1 MEWAI
6 IVLIVVSLIGSMMWV
21 MPSPRQRF
29 QSKLRLNAR
38 KFGFNVSLAHIKF
51 PRAQGEIEGEVRH
64 LPVYRKVRTNLHKK
78 ARQGWQDWSVCR
90 VISQAKTGLP
100 EGWSWIKGEFEIKA
114 PKCEQLSAWLETLP
128 REVVAV
134 ESTNLHLSL
143 YWTEPDI
150 PGGLETLNERATTLI
165 ELNL

>member
-6 IVLIVVSLIGSMMWV
+6 IILIVASLVGSMMCV

-29 QSKLRLNAR
+29 QSKLRLDAR

-51 PRAQGEIEGEVRH
+51 PRAEGELEGEGRD
-64 LPVYRKVRTNLHKK
+64 LPVYRRVRTNLDTKERH
-78 ARQGWQDWSVCR
+78 AWQNWSVCR

-114 PKCEQLSAWLETLP
+114 PKCEQLSLWLETLP

-134 ESTNLHLSL
+134 ESTNIHLAL

-150 PGGLETLNERATTLI
+150 PEGLETLNERATAMV
-165 ELNL
+165 ELKL